1 VIVANLHRLLACVQP
16 GISVRHADGFAC
28 REQNIHPG
36 FSESLKQEPAAQA
49 APDHPVSGGQRRQK
63 RRRRPVKGSMIAE
76 PVLRSY
82 DLVIA
87 TGPAQMRDPLA
98 A

>member
-1 VIVANLHRLLACVQP
+1 M
-16 GISVRHADGFAC
+16 
-28 REQNIHPG
+28 HPAEAG
-36 FSESLKQEPAAQA
+36 S
-49 APDHPVSGGQRRQK
+49 
-63 RRRRPVKGSMIAE
+63 RPVKGSMIAE
-76 PVLRSY
+76 PVPRGY